1 MLRILLYLLWS
12 DLSHHNNTVH
22 LKIED
27 PTEEFIQAFEDNLDQ
42 HRR

>member
-12 DLSHHNNTVH
+12 ELSHDHV
-22 LKIED
+22 KIED
-27 PTEEFIQAFEDNLDQ
+27 PTEEFLQAFEDNLDQ